1 MKNLIVVGDSF
12 CAGQGWPQELAELLN
27 LNLVVAGY
35 GGHPWWACR
44 HFLHQEEIKDKIAET
59 DTLVFVHTFAERI
72 PFDCPNEQIANINK
86 FDPNPKTEVGLAVK
100 LYYKYLENAP
110 FAEWAQQKWFEE
122 INKDYANLKTVH
134 LHGFPSSLPFRNL
147 LGGVQVLPD
156 LTSISIAE
164 IYKDGAHPNTLHQ
177 DTRPNHFSTENN
189 SVIANQLYKLI
200 TDYSP
205 GDHEFNL
212 DHFQLT

>member
-1 MKNLIVVGDSF
+1 MIYTIFLTVVFLVKVFYHINWNL
-12 CAGQGWPQELAELLN
+12 Q
-27 LNLVVAGY
+27 
-35 GGHPWWACR
+35 
-44 HFLHQEEIKDKIAET
+44 
-59 DTLVFVHTFAERI
+59 
-72 PFDCPNEQIANINK
+72 
-86 FDPNPKTEVGLAVK
+86 
-100 LYYKYLENAP
+100 
-110 FAEWAQQKWFEE
+110 
-122 INKDYANLKTVH
+122 TVH

-177 DTRPNHFSTENN
+177 DPRPNHFSTENN
-189 SVIANQLYKLI
+189 SVIANQLCKLI

-205 GDHEFNL
+205 GDYEFNL